1 MEPTD
6 GFELPT
12 RFINPP
18 IFMNNFVEIVREKEY
33 PFLNPPMVSFLL
45 KGGLNLVKK
54 GLLSW
59 KRKEF

>member
-33 PFLNPPMVSFLL
+33 PFLNPPH
-45 KGGLNLVKK
+45 
-54 GLLSW
+54 GLLY
-59 KRKEF
+59 